1 LDILKDEEMSK
12 FVNFGSLILSYV
24 INIDSDEDISD
35 SLRVVINFYGQYWGI
50 ETLKP
55 LIESRTL
62 R

>member
-1 LDILKDEEMSK
+1 MSK